1 MGLLGDAFKYA
12 WDNISGRQQNI
23 DNQKYS
29 YEMYKRQRDDN
40 RHDALVAYER
50 QQDLLQRQQNFELK
64 TSDPAFQMS
73 RMQSAGINPNLIAGQ
88 ISPAVNTPSVPTAP
102 QSSPATFNPQTMI
115 NPMDNLST
123 LIGIFSSGAQFFK
136 TNRETKKLSFDIDKV
151 KADLHLTDAQTEK
164 VKAECNLLSD
174 EFNNLRPRQQK
185 KLDAETKDV
194 LARVTKTLQDIEQS
208 QQLFP
213 DALLKLHY
221 EVSNAAELLEQSK
234 TNTRFL
240 EKRFERF
247 QKNFENILKVDD
259 ATLNAVAN
267 QAQSTNSAYEASSQ
281 FMRNIQDFIKN
292 GTNQPPEAWQKLA
305 NNAIAMILLYLQ
317 QSMMSHFS
325 VPSAMQVPDK

>member
-292 GTNQPPEAWQKLA
+292 GINQPPEAWQKLA

>member
-1 MGLLGDAFKYA
+1 MGTLGDAFRLA
-12 WDNISGRQQNI
+12 WDNISGRQQNL

-29 YEMYKRQRDDN
+29 YEMYKRQRADN

-50 QQDLLQRQQNFELK
+50 QKDLLQRQQSFELR

-88 ISPAVNTPSVPTAP
+88 ISPAVNTPSVPSPP

-151 KADLHLTDAQTEK
+151 KSDLHLTDAQTEK
-164 VKAECNLLSD
+164 VKQECNLLAD

-185 KLDAETKDV
+185 KLDADTKDV
-194 LARVTKTLQDIEQS
+194 LTRVKKTLQDIEQS

-221 EVSNAAELLEQSK
+221 EVNTAAELLEQSK

-240 EKRFERF
+240 NKRFERF

-259 ATLNAVAN
+259 ATLTAAAN
-267 QAQSTNSAYEASSQ
+267 QAQNTANASAASSR
-281 FMRNIQDFIKN
+281 FMSEIEEFIKH
-292 GTNQPPEAWQKLA
+292 GADQPPEAWSNMI
-305 NNAIAMILLYLQ
+305 NNALAMLLSWLQ
-317 QSMMSHFS
+317 QSMMSRFTI
-325 VPSAMQVPDK
+325 PQNFQVPDK